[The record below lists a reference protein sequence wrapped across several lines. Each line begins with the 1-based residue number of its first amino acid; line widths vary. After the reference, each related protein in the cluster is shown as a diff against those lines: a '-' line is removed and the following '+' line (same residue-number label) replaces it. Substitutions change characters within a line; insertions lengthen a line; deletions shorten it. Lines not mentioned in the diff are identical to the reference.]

1 MSQHDWN
8 ADNVQPVYTCDVP
21 PDPLTGMTLADRYKV
36 GRFVDEGR
44 TGRIYVGQDRR
55 EKRRVALK
63 ILHPVLCNV
72 EEQVRRFQR
81 EFEVTSQI
89 SHPNCVNMHEFGTF
103 QGHRYLVMEYLD
115 GKGLDQ
121 TIGKGD
127 KMTPRKAARIARQV
141 AEALTAAHALNVIH
155 RDLNPSNIMLCK
167 VGRQRDVVKVLDF
180 GLARL
185 QGSTEELTGV
195 GERLGTAHYMAPE
208 YIQGTGLDPRSDLYG
223 LGCVLFEMLT
233 GRTPFIGPPLRV
245 LESQV
250 THTAPSPASL
260 VPGTPSWLDALVVQL
275 LEKSPDARPENADE
289 VVERLIR
296 GLKALEVDLER
307 ERAAASAKPKY
318 SHPQSIIPTGM
329 GSSTTG
335 PLGLPGRPSEW
346 VTEPAFVPVPKR
358 PSWLWLIVIVLIAL
372 VLSTVFGTL
381 LTLWT
386 TAT

>member
-8 ADNVQPVYTCDVP
+8 ADEAQPVYTRIVP

-44 TGRIYVGQDRR
+44 TGRIYVGQDTQ

-89 SHPNCVNMHEFGTF
+89 SHPNCVKMHEFGAF

-115 GKGLDQ
+115 GRGLDQ
-121 TIGKGD
+121 TLGNGEMMK
-127 KMTPRKAARIARQV
+127 PRKAARIAQQI
-141 AEALTAAHALNVIH
+141 AEALTAAHEHNVIH

-208 YIQGTGLDPRSDLYG
+208 YIQSTRLDHRSDLYG

-233 GRTPFIGPPLRV
+233 GRTPFVGPTLRV

-250 THTAPSPASL
+250 THKVPTPTSL
-260 VPGTPSWLDALVVQL
+260 APGTPKWLDALVMQL
-275 LEKSPDARPENADE
+275 LEKSPDARPENANH
-289 VVERLIR
+289 VVQALSL
-296 GLKALEVDLER
+296 GLKELEVDLER
-307 ERAAASAKPKY
+307 ERAKAPVQPKY
-318 SHPQSIIPTGM
+318 ARQPIIPAGM
-329 GSSTTG
+329 GSSATG
-335 PLGLPGRPSEW
+335 PLDLPGRRSEW

-358 PSWLWLIVIVLIAL
+358 PSWLWLLVILIIAFL
-372 VLSTVFGTL
+372 LSTVFGTL
-381 LTLWT
+381 LTQWT
-386 TAT
+386 